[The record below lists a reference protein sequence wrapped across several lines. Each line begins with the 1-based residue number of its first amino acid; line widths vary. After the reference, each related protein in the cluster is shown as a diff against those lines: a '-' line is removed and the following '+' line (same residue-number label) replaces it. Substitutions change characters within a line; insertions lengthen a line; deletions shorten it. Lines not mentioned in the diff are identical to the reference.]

1 MNNLKVDP
9 IRPIST
15 NIQTTYLSIK
25 NNRTNLNNN
34 NKKQEKENLIDF
46 QEVLKKELEKSK
58 MAVKRR

>member
-34 NKKQEKENLIDF
+34 NKKQEKETLIDF